1 MNYDDKCHLLIIGNS
16 NVGKT
21 SILYKYSS
29 KLFNENY
36 IPTVGLDFCT
46 KDENIDNKTIRIK
59 IWDTAGQER
68 YRSLVKC
75 FFHKAQGVILVFDVT
90 NKKSFDDLKIWIDII
105 KSEIYDDIYQT
116 PIIILGN
123 KTDLPKRVISK
134 DTANNFSKEFNL
146 NYYETSARNGDGIET
161 AIKDLAKKIINN
173 GGNKGGK
180 YNLRISESNKKN
192 SKCC

>member
-29 KLFNENY
+29 KLLNENY
-36 IPTVGLDFCT
+36 VPTVGLDFCT
-46 KDENIDNKTIRIK
+46 RDENIDNKTIRIK

-75 FFHKAQGVILVFDVT
+75 FFHKSQGIILVFDVT
-90 NKKSFDDLKIWIDII
+90 NRKSFEDLKIWLDFIN
-105 KSEIYDDIYQT
+105 SEFYDKVYKT

-123 KTDLPKRVISK
+123 KIDLPKRVISK
-134 DTANNFSKEFNL
+134 DKANDFSREYNL
-146 NYYETSARNGDGIET
+146 HYYETSARSGEGIET
-161 AIKDLAKKIINN
+161 AIKDLVKKIISK
-173 GGNKGGK
+173 GGNKIGK
-180 YNLRISESNKKN
+180 YNLKIYDNNKN
-192 SKCC
+192 DSKCC

>member
-36 IPTVGLDFCT
+36 IPTLGLDFCT
-46 KDENIDNKTIRIK
+46 KDENINNKTIRIK

-75 FFHKAQGVILVFDVT
+75 FFHKSQGVILVFDVT
-90 NKKSFDDLKIWIDII
+90 NQKSFDDLNIWINLI
-105 KSEIYDDIYQT
+105 KSEIHDDIYQT

-134 DTANNFSKEFNL
+134 DTASDFSKEYNL
-146 NYYETSARNGDGIET
+146 SYYETSAMNGDGIET
-161 AIKDLAKKIINN
+161 AIKDLVKKIIKN

-180 YNLRISESNKKN
+180 YNLRLSESSKKN